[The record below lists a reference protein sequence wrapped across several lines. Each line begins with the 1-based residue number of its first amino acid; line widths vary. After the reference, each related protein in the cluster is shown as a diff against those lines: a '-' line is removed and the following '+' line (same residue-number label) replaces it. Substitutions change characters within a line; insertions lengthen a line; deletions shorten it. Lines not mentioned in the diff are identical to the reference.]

1 MSVMKCER
9 NIITMTL
16 HWHGSQIFNRGKY
29 IDDTPTETGLRIDRD
44 FWAPGVVKTNGRN
57 GKHRS

>member
-1 MSVMKCER
+1 MKCEKSV
-9 NIITMTL
+9 IVMTL
-16 HWHGSQIFNRGKY
+16 FQLDY
-29 IDDTPTETGLRIDRD
+29 IVYNLDNYADTPTKTGLRINGD